1 MLSFQKGNS
10 QFNFRSI
17 ALLIEDDHILIQKD
31 MKDDF
36 WALPGG
42 RVEFFENSGDTV
54 VREILEELG
63 WKVQVVRPIW
73 FIENFFQIGK
83 TNFHEVSTIYLMK
96 ILDYNEYNPNIE
108 FKGLEDHLTF
118 KWSDI
123 STLND
128 INLKPKELKS
138 KISNLP
144 NNIEFITTGQ
154 D

>member
-1 MLSFQKGNS
+1 MIKFQKGNN

-17 ALLIEDDHILIQKD
+17 ALFIKEDHILIQKD
-31 MKDDF
+31 LKDDF

-42 RVEFFENSGDTV
+42 RVEFFETSADTV
-54 VREILEELG
+54 VREIHEELG

-118 KWSDI
+118 KWSNI
-123 STLND
+123 SELSE
-128 INLKPKELKS
+128 INFKPKELKS
-138 KISNLP
+138 KINNLP
-144 NNIEFITTGQ
+144 INIEFLTVGQ